1 MASFPLCPP
10 APPRDRAAAGRDLA
24 WLVAFAL
31 FALALAGCSGPPT
44 RGAQMPSARSAPP
57 AVEYDRGFFAGKG
70 GVTLVRQSWRPR
82 GPARSA
88 LVIVHGLKDHG
99 SRYADVAERLA
110 LEGHAVYV
118 FDLRGHGLS
127 AGERVYVESFDDYVD
142 DLAAYVA
149 YARGREPGVPLF
161 VLGHS
166 MGGAIATTYALTR
179 RPAPDGLLLS
189 GAALAAD
196 VSWFKAAG
204 TSATAALAPHAGV
217 FQLDLHEFSRD
228 PKVIQD
234 GERDPL
240 VYQDAAPARTAK
252 ELLGAIDRL
261 NEGFE
266 RLTLPLL
273 VLHGDGDRVT
283 LPEGSRELYRRAK
296 SADKT
301 LVIYPRLWHD
311 LLHEPERERVFADIR
326 QWLGSRARPA
336 ADAPESPKAA
346 DASIAKRPTADAPA
360 AKPPAVDAKPAPA
373 PTATSRR

>member
-1 MASFPLCPP
+1 MASSSLYPP
-10 APPRDRAAAGRDLA
+10 ASRYVGAAPNRDLS
-24 WLVAFAL
+24 LLIAFAL
-31 FALALAGCSGPPT
+31 FALALMGCSGPPT
-44 RGAQMPSARSAPP
+44 RGAQMPAARTPPP
-57 AVEYDRGFFAGKG
+57 ALEYERGFFAGKG
-70 GVTLVRQSWRPR
+70 GLTLARQSWRPH

-99 SRYADVAERLA
+99 TRYAAVAERLA

-127 AGERVYVESFDDYVD
+127 AGERVYVDSFDDYVD
-142 DLAAYVA
+142 DLAAYVTFV
-149 YARGREPGVPLF
+149 RGREPGTPLF
-161 VLGHS
+161 VFGHS
-166 MGGAIATTYALTR
+166 MGGAIAATYALTR

-196 VSWFKAAG
+196 VSWFKSAG

-228 PKVIQD
+228 PKVIKE
-234 GERDPL
+234 GEQDPL

-261 NEGFE
+261 NESFE
-266 RLTLPLL
+266 RFTLPML
-273 VLHGDGDRVT
+273 VMHGDGDRVT
-283 LPEGSRELYRRAK
+283 PPQGSRDLYRRAK

-311 LLHEPERERVFADIR
+311 LLHEPEHDRVLTDIGR
-326 QWLGSRARPA
+326 WLGSHARPTPGA
-336 ADAPESPKAA
+336 AEAPKP
-346 DASIAKRPTADAPA
+346 ASAEAP
-360 AKPPAVDAKPAPA
+360 KPAPA
-373 PTATSRR
+373 LSAAPKPAATAVRSMP